1 MPKTSLLPIVGNNGE
16 KAAFIVV
23 YNYGKMDSPFAGA
36 SFLRR
41 TTIDSA
47 QIWQKRKKKSA
58 LGKTFPSINS
68 VMRERK
74 VLTIRPAIH
83 QKSPLKYELVKITN
97 HNFSG
102 L

>member
-47 QIWQKRKKKSA
+47 QIWQKRKKSA

>member
-1 MPKTSLLPIVGNNGE
+1 MPKPSLLPIVGNNGE

-47 QIWQKRKKKSA
+47 QIWQKRKKNQ
-58 LGKTFPSINS
+58 L
-68 VMRERK
+68 
-74 VLTIRPAIH
+74 
-83 QKSPLKYELVKITN
+83 
-97 HNFSG
+97 
-102 L
+102 